1 MPRGEGVNTVSRHYI
16 GAGIFLILLMY
27 VIPYAILQK
36 VKDASLFTYWTIL
49 SLIWIIVSIIYL
61 YKWVRE

>member
-1 MPRGEGVNTVSRHYI
+1 MVSRYYV
-16 GAGIFLILLMY
+16 GAGIFVISLMY

-36 VKDASLFTYWTIL
+36 VKDTSLFTYWTIL

>member
-1 MPRGEGVNTVSRHYI
+1 MPRCEGANMVSRHYV
-16 GAGIFLILLMY
+16 GAGIFVILLMY

-61 YKWVRE
+61 YRWVKE

>member
-1 MPRGEGVNTVSRHYI
+1 MASRYYV
-16 GAGIFLILLMY
+16 GAGILVILLMY
-27 VIPYAILQK
+27 ITPYAILQK

-61 YKWVRE
+61 YRRVKE